1 MWFIKLASPEKWLWL
16 YLWVLSRA
24 KTTMSLRPK
33 QNNLQ
38 AMINL
43 PPPRLKGKVSLEETI
58 SRRRAVRKYRGDSLD
73 LLQLSQILWSAQGIT
88 GTRGFRA
95 APSAG
100 ATYPLEIFAV
110 LGEQGVVA
118 GEPKQSP
125 QELQAGIYHYE
136 ADSHSLTLHKP
147 SDLRSDLARAALD
160 QEFIVEAPVDIVI
173 CTLYHRTSYRYGTRG
188 ERYVHMEVGHVG
200 ENIHLQAVALGLAT
214 VEVGAFRDEEV
225 RKILGVDEQ
234 IKPLYIMPVGKPA

>member
-1 MWFIKLASPEKWLWL
+1 M
-16 YLWVLSRA
+16 V
-24 KTTMSLRPK
+24 
-33 QNNLQ
+33 
-38 AMINL
+38 NL
-43 PPPRLKGKVSLEETI
+43 PSPRLKGHVSLEEAI
-58 SRRRAVRKYRGDSLD
+58 FRRRAVRKFRRDSLD

-88 GTRGFRA
+88 GPREVRA

-100 ATYPLEIFAV
+100 ATYPLEIFVV

-118 GEPKQSP
+118 GETKQSP
-125 QELQAGIYHYE
+125 QELKAGIYHYE

-160 QEFIVEAPVDIVI
+160 QEFIVDVPINIVI
-173 CTLYHRTSYRYGTRG
+173 CAIYHRTSHRYGTRG

-200 ENIHLQAVALGLAT
+200 ENIHLQVVALGLAT

-225 RKILGVDEQ
+225 RKVLGVEDQ
-234 IKPLYIMPVGKPA
+234 IRPLYIMPVGKSV